1 MPWILKKRIRREI
14 GHMLFNYKG
23 KCNRPH
29 GHTFWIEVE
38 LLFDKL
44 DDIGMGMDFG
54 EIERIIKEIFPDHVF
69 FKYEKD
75 NRIGEMDGVIS
86 LPFNPTSE
94 NLSKWAF
101 EKLKEKG
108 LPVRS
113 VKIEET
119 PTSFAIY
126 FE

>member
-1 MPWILKKRIRREI
+1 MPWILKKRVKREI
-14 GHMLFNYKG
+14 GHMLYKYKG
-23 KCNRPH
+23 KCNKPH

-38 LLFDKL
+38 LEFKEL
-44 DDIGMGMDFG
+44 DETGIGMDFG
-54 EIERIIKEIFPDHVF
+54 EIEKIIKEIFPDHVF

-75 NRIGEMDGVIS
+75 DRIGDTEGVIS

-94 NLSKWAF
+94 NLSRWTF
-101 EKLKEKG
+101 YKLKERG
-108 LPVRS
+108 IPVKS

-119 PTSFAIY
+119 PTSFALY